1 MVTLFKDRS
10 PIAIVWLIL
19 LSFAV
24 HGNFIFS
31 PPALVAHSNDG
42 FLSLL
47 FHKYAGTIN
56 SLFLVVIYHIIII
69 IQSVSLNTIFTNNK
83 MFYGVNHLVAMVYIL
98 LTGIIDEWGLITP
111 ALLINTL
118 VIWLFS
124 LYIQLYNQP
133 NAKTLIFNI
142 GLLTGIAILLYH
154 PSALLVFAA
163 LFSVMVVRTFVI
175 TEWFVLF
182 MGVFTSFYFLF
193 SYLFITDRLS
203 TYINYIPHWQL
214 HLPAMQHSI
223 DKYVAIGLFIIITLV
238 GFVCLDKENKRL
250 VIQIRKSWG
259 LLVAMF
265 IILLPVPFVS
275 DGAGLDSFFL
285 WLVPASAIIAKG
297 FFVPKTNTLPNL
309 MFWSLFLLSVLIG
322 WKII

>member
-19 LSFAV
+19 LSLAV

-31 PPALVAHSNDG
+31 PPALVAHSYDG
-42 FLSLL
+42 LLSKLL
-47 FHKYAGTIN
+47 FKYAGTIN
-56 SLFLVVIYHIIII
+56 SLSLIVIYHIIII
-69 IQSVSLNTIFTNNK
+69 FQSLLLNTIFTNNK
-83 MFYGVNHLVAMVYIL
+83 MFYRVNHLVAMSYIL
-98 LTGIIDEWGLITP
+98 LTGIVDEWGLITP

-118 VIWLFS
+118 VISLFS

-154 PSALLVFAA
+154 PSALLVMAA

-175 TEWFVLF
+175 SEWFVFIL
-182 MGVFTSFYFLF
+182 GVLTPFYFLF
-193 SYLFITDRLS
+193 SYLFLTDRFE
-203 TYINYIPHWQL
+203 TYLNYVPHWQL
-214 HLPAMQHSI
+214 HAPAMQYTLG
-223 DKYVAIGLFIIITLV
+223 KYLSMGLFIIMVIV
-238 GFVCLDKENKRL
+238 GFVFLDKENNWL
-250 VIQIRKSWG
+250 VIQIRKNWG

-265 IILLPVPFVS
+265 VFLLPVPFIS
-275 DGAGLDSFFL
+275 AGAGVDSFLL
-285 WLVPASAIIAKG
+285 WLIPASAIIAKG

-309 MFWSLFLLSVLIG
+309 MFWSLFLLTFLIG